1 MGSPANF
8 FTLSRIG
15 SFLCAKYHPCKSA
28 SSHCSLANPYPYP
41 IPEVCVNKSLIV
53 MARLALTTLYCFSS
67 FVFSP
72 SVTGSSTVDCSNSGM
87 YLDNESESS
96 NLPSSWSI
104 IIPTLTKAFVCEA
117 IRKILSLVIGTWAS
131 KSLIPKDL

>member
-28 SSHCSLANPYPYP
+28 SFHCSLANPNPYP
-41 IPEVCVNKSLIV
+41 IPEVCVNKSRIV
-53 MARLALTTLYCFSS
+53 IARLALTTLYCFSS
-67 FVFSP
+67 FVFSIC
-72 SVTGSSTVDCSNSGM
+72 SSTVDCSNSGM
-87 YLDNESESS
+87 YLDNESEST